1 MSLIFIIIY
10 IAFWCGL
17 TGRSRKLLYFFLCTK
32 RYFFPSFSSIINIIE
47 AGESERK
54 ETSAFCICKV
64 EKNHRGVSEGSF
76 WKIIS
81 YVVYFLYFFYAM
93 WPTQSHSLSHS
104 SSAVCFSFSRLIS
117 NVMSKSRFL

>member
-17 TGRSRKLLYFFLCTK
+17 TGRSRKLLYFFFVCTK
-32 RYFFPSFSSIINIIE
+32 TFFFFHHQHHRGRE
-47 AGESERK
+47 RERK
-54 ETSAFCICKV
+54 GKPSAFCICKV

-76 WKIIS
+76 SMIIS
-81 YVVYFLYFFYAM
+81 YVVYFIFYAM

-104 SSAVCFSFSRLIS
+104 SSAVCFARLIS